1 MKTKNLLMMA
11 LSLCLIA
18 VIAVGGT
25 LAYFT
30 ANADLKENVFTTGKV
45 DITLVDEGFKPTG
58 STETWVQEKDPTAS
72 GGVAYS
78 NVMPGHTIGKRVAV
92 DLGKG
97 SENCYVAMKVELS
110 STVADL
116 DMNDIVTQICTT
128 AEGNGWTT
136 IYDDDADANT
146 IIFYNKTALSEDN
159 SRALLFETFQVPTA
173 WGNDV
178 VNNSFS
184 IKVSASAVQ
193 QAALDAPAYGED
205 GKPNDA
211 LAELLK
217 PFTETDSS
225 EGDLVQLEEP
235 VTGNE

>member
-45 DITLVDEGFKPTG
+45 DITLVDEGFKPAG
-58 STETWVQEKDPTAS
+58 STETWVEEGPTAS

-92 DLGKG
+92 DLGEG

-116 DMNDIVTQICTT
+116 DMSNIVEQIRKT
-128 AEGNGWTT
+128 AENNGWTT
-136 IYDDDADANT
+136 IYDADEDANT
-146 IIFYNKTALSEDN
+146 IIFYNTTALSEDN

-178 VNNSFS
+178 VNKSFS
-184 IKVSASAVQ
+184 INVSASAVQ
-193 QAALDAPAYGED
+193 QAALDAPAYGAD

-217 PFTETDSS
+217 PFTETVSS